1 MIVNN
6 KKLIIIISSCC
17 QAVVTKNNYLE
28 VRFLAFLQNYF
39 LISPKVVD
47 IFWTSQNKIIIYVQ
61 N

>member
-47 IFWTSQNKIIIYVQ
+47 IFLTIIIYVQ